1 MMDFLSKSSIEDY
14 TEAEFM
20 LLLREFFEDTN
31 DLKGAALEAHL
42 SQLTD
47 HFVSIV
53 GHPHGSDLIFYPAP
67 GVDDSPEGVLSE
79 VKKWRE
85 ANGLPGFKAG

>member
-1 MMDFLSKSSIEDY
+1 MDFLSKRSLEDY

-20 LLLREFFEDTN
+20 LLLREFFEDTS
-31 DLKGAALEAHL
+31 DLKGAALETYL

-53 GHPHGSDLIFYPAP
+53 GHPRGSDLIFYPAP
-67 GVDDSPEGVLSE
+67 GVDDSPEGLLSE